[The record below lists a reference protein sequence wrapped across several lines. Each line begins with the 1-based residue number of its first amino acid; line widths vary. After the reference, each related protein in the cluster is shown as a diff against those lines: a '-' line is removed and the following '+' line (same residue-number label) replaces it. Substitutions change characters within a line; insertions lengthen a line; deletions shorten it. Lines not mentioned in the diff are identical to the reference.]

1 MSAAERSIVVGV
13 FADHAQ
19 AARAVHDLL
28 DAGFSKEQVGYLAP
42 HPSGPAAGA
51 AAEEGGALG
60 AIVGGYAGTAAGGI
74 LGGILGAILS
84 VIIPG
89 IGQAVAAGVVGMM
102 LAGAY
107 VGGIA
112 GALIGMG
119 VPAHEAHAYHRE
131 VEAGKALVTVKVDG
145 RYSEALAI
153 LAAAGAQDV
162 TRQASQ
168 AVAAT

>member
-1 MSAAERSIVVGV
+1 MSTAERSTVVGV
-13 FADHAQ
+13 FTDHAQ

-28 DAGFSKEQVGYLAP
+28 DAGFSKEQIGYVAP
-42 HPSGPAAGA
+42 HSSGQGAENPAEDGN
-51 AAEEGGALG
+51 GLGAL
-60 AIVGGYAGTAAGGI
+60 VGGYTGTAAGGI
-74 LGGILGAILS
+74 LGGILGAILA
-84 VIIPG
+84 VTVPG
-89 IGQAVAAGVVGMM
+89 IGHAVAAGVVGMM

-112 GALIGMG
+112 GVLIGMG
-119 VPAHEAHAYHRE
+119 VPAHEAHAYHRA

-162 TRQASQ
+162 TREAGQP
-168 AVAAT
+168 AATV